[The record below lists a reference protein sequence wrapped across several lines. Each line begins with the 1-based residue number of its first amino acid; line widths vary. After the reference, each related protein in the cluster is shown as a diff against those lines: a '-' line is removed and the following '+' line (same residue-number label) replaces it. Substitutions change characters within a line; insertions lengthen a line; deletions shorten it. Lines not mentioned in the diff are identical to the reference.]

1 MLTDIDLDVRNYVEK
16 KMDDDETIIFVHS
29 CGDDFVNILNGEVVD
44 MVNLLLE
51 TEDLHDV
58 ILNVAG
64 NIVVDH
70 EIDFGA
76 VVEFIKKA
84 KTK

>member
-1 MLTDIDLDVRNYVEK
+1 MLTDIDLDVRNYVENV
-16 KMDDDETIIFVHS
+16 MDEDETIIFVHS

-51 TEDLHDV
+51 TEDLYDV

-64 NIVVDH
+64 NIVVDKD
-70 EIDFGA
+70 IDFDA

-84 KTK
+84 KK

>member
-1 MLTDIDLDVRNYVEK
+1 MLTDIDLDVRNYVENV
-16 KMDDDETIIFVHS
+16 MGEDETIIFVHS

-51 TEDLHDV
+51 TEDLYDV

-64 NIVVDH
+64 NIVVDKD
-70 EIDFGA
+70 IDFDA

-84 KTK
+84 KK